1 MRINEEPPETPRRGI
16 MKIHA
21 KLATIALTAGLAAS
35 GIAAAAPAG
44 AATTGTTTTTF
55 TLTAGLLAITTP
67 ASQALGSV
75 ATGTATTASV
85 LLGNIS
91 TSDGRGSLLGTWT
104 TTVSS
109 SDFTTGTATANE
121 TIAKANAFY
130 WSGAA
135 TATTGTGTFLPGQL
149 LVANKVSLSSSQTA
163 FSASALVGNNTATW
177 DPTVNV
183 TIPAQAVAGAYSGTI
198 THSIA

>member
-1 MRINEEPPETPRRGI
+1 
-16 MKIHA
+16 MKIHS

-35 GIAAAAPAG
+35 GIAAATPAG

-55 TLTAGLLAITTP
+55 TLTAGALAITTP
-67 ASQALGSV
+67 ASVALGSV

-85 LLGNIS
+85 ALGNVS
-91 TSDGRGSLLGTWT
+91 TSDARGTLLGTWT

-109 SDFTTGTATANE
+109 SDFTTGAATTNE
-121 TIAKANAFY
+121 TVTKANAFY

-177 DPTVNV
+177 DPTVIIN
-183 TIPAQAVAGAYSGTI
+183 IPSAAVAGAYSGTV
-198 THSIA
+198 THSVA